1 MGFFISHEVD
11 WVLLYLFFQSGK
23 LFTYG
28 MQVGICEIVLLDDMF
43 GICESIFSG

>member
-1 MGFFISHEVD
+1 MQNFKVD

-28 MQVGICEIVLLDDMF
+28 TEIGICEIVLLDDMF
-43 GICESIFSG
+43 GICKGILSG

>member
-1 MGFFISHEVD
+1 VD

-28 MQVGICEIVLLDDMF
+28 IEVGICEIVLLDDMF
-43 GICESIFSG
+43 DICEGYLSG